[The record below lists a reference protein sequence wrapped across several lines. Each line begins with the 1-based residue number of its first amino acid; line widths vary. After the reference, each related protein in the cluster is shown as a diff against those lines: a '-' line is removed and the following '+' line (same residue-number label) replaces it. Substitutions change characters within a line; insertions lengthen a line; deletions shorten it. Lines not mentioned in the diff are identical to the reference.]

1 MFYKILLIILGI
13 YFLACLFMYYAQRSF
28 LYYPNINNYTNSESI
43 EYDIETIFIKSS
55 NSSLR
60 SWLNTN
66 GNSEFII
73 LFFHGNAGDL
83 ENRAY
88 KANAFKKM
96 GYNFLFIS
104 YRGFSGNDGKP
115 TENNIYE
122 DAQSS
127 YNWLIKN
134 GYKESEIILYGESLG
149 TAVAIEIAKNNS
161 PKGLILE
168 SPFTSMVDMGN
179 KKFPFLPIRIILK
192 DKFDNQSKIS
202 SISCPILYLHGL
214 SDMLVPK
221 YMSDELIANT
231 ASKVSSYFPENDD
244 HMMDFSNELLN
255 EIDYFI
261 NSL

>member
-1 MFYKILLIILGI
+1 
-13 YFLACLFMYYAQRSF
+13 
-28 LYYPNINNYTNSESI
+28 
-43 EYDIETIFIKSS
+43 
-55 NSSLR
+55 
-60 SWLNTN
+60 
-66 GNSEFII
+66 
-73 LFFHGNAGDL
+73 
-83 ENRAY
+83 
-88 KANAFKKM
+88 
-96 GYNFLFIS
+96 
-104 YRGFSGNDGKP
+104 
-115 TENNIYE
+115 
-122 DAQSS
+122 
-127 YNWLIKN
+127 
-134 GYKESEIILYGESLG
+134 
-149 TAVAIEIAKNNS
+149 
-161 PKGLILE
+161 
-168 SPFTSMVDMGN
+168 MVDMGN